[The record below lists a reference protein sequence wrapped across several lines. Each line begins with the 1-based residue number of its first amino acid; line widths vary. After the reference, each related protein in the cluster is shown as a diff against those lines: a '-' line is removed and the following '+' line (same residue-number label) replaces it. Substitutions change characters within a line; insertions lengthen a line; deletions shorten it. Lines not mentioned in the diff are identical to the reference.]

1 MKAKAP
7 RPRRDAPRADD
18 DKPPWL
24 AHDERQRKWMK
35 DWSNVKLDEALD
47 SFDKENATLAKLL
60 TEIGPKALRDLAQKQ
75 LARLRTKDFAIEQA
89 RLGNIEPLKKLHPEY
104 APFFAPPK
112 RKRGGER
119 RKKTASLFMAQSRLE
134 EAVAEKKRLHAIWM
148 KNYGKKN
155 RPVGQLTAEEIV
167 AERWG
172 LTESE
177 VCKQRLSHK
186 RLSRLAS
193 ET

>member
-1 MKAKAP
+1 MTK
-7 RPRRDAPRADD
+7 RRDAPRADD

-24 AHDERQRKWMK
+24 AHNERQRKWMK
-35 DWSNVKLDEALD
+35 DWSNAKLDEVLD
-47 SFDKENATLAKLL
+47 SFDKKNAALARLL
-60 TEIGPKALRDLAQKQ
+60 TEIDPKALRDLAQKPF
-75 LARLRTKDFAIEQA
+75 ARLRTKEFAIEQA
-89 RLGNIEPLKKLHPEY
+89 ARGNIEPLKKLHPEY

-112 RKRGGER
+112 RKRGGKR
-119 RKKTASLFMAQSRLE
+119 LKKTTSLFMAQSRLE

-155 RPVGQLTAEEIV
+155 RPKGQLTAEEIV

-172 LTESE
+172 LDEEE

-186 RLSRLAS
+186 RLSRLAG